1 MTAGT
6 PDWFEAATDFLSET
20 LPRDP
25 DRPGWSD
32 KAMSSYEAG
41 CEALVALGVAEKTPW
56 GAVPQAPSPPE
67 NIPRWDDICAVVLGL
82 AEQDNLLS
90 FQAAP
95 SSPEQGAGRTMFNVT
110 RLDAPPAPPANIDDA
125 HGRFRASAK
134 PKFLSLL
141 EQLGLVSGGTWNAA
155 AEDVLWRQT
164 VARKLVD
171 FSSNARF
178 LEAARL
184 CAETLPIE
192 MRQEIEGLMAVSD
205 TDIADHIARAKA
217 AQEKTVREFGP
228 NARLAPI
235 PSEDQAKRAVEWL
248 RKEEINRLF
257 CQKWRIN
264 DGWLTGTDAK
274 AALGLFNDPLAQAIR
289 QSVLKTLWP
298 DAKAFH
304 T

>member
-1 MTAGT
+1 MTSRA
-6 PDWFEAATDFLSET
+6 PDWLESATAFLTET

-32 KAMSSYEAG
+32 KAISSYEAG
-41 CEALVALGVAEKTPW
+41 CEALVALGVAEKTTW
-56 GAVPQAPSPPE
+56 GAAPQAPITPE
-67 NIPRWDDICAVVLGL
+67 NLPRWDDLCAVVLGL
-82 AEQDNLLS
+82 AVQNNLLS
-90 FQAAP
+90 FQTAP
-95 SSPEQGAGRTMFNVT
+95 SPHQGSGRTMFNVT
-110 RLDAPPAPPANIDDA
+110 RLDGAPAPPPNLVDA
-125 HGRFRASAK
+125 HGGFRAFAT
-134 PKFLSLL
+134 PHLLDLL
-141 EQLGLVSGGTWNAA
+141 ERLGLVSGGTWNAA
-155 AEDVLWRQT
+155 AEDVLWRMT
-164 VARKLVD
+164 EARKLVD

-178 LEAARL
+178 LEAAQL

-192 MRQEIEGLMAVSD
+192 TRQEIEGLMAVSD

-228 NARLAPI
+228 NARLDPI
-235 PSEDQAKRAVEWL
+235 LSEDQAKRTVEWL

-264 DGWLTGTDAK
+264 DGWLSGTAVK